1 MNQNSTPGGSAAAA
15 PGATPHKIR
24 DIRLAPTEVVLDR
37 KADGTIYVRSKMPL
51 GDYPKRMTDR
61 LDYWAAQKPNETFI
75 AQRTKEGPWRRLT
88 YAQTAKLGRQ
98 VGQALVKR
106 GLSAK
111 RPIAILSGNDLEHA
125 LLAFGAMYAGVPYSP
140 ISTAYSLISSDFG
153 KLRHIFKVLTPG
165 LVFAANGKQFA
176 RAINALMP
184 EGADLVCT
192 EHPLPGATMFSD
204 LLETAVGPELEQ
216 AHEQVGPDTVFK
228 ILFTSGSTGM
238 PKGVIY
244 THRVWVSNQ
253 QQVRQCWRFLEDE
266 PPVILEWLPWNHT
279 FAGSKDFGMILYN
292 GGTLY
297 LDDGK
302 PVPGAF
308 EETLRNLREIAPTIV
323 LNVPKGYEALIP
335 VLRKDDALREKYF
348 SRLKALFY
356 AGAGISQEV
365 WDALQDLSIQACGER
380 ILMLSGLGSTE
391 TGPFALWVGKD
402 SRRAGECGVPAPGM
416 ELKLVPS
423 GRKLEARVKGP
434 NVTPGY
440 WNEPELTKAAFDEE
454 GFYKLGDALQFIDE
468 SDPNKGFLFDGRIA
482 EDFKLSTATWV
493 STGPLRVNFLA
504 HFAPYAKE
512 VVIAGPNRDFV
523 GVLVFPDIDACQ
535 ELAPDTDN
543 VKELLAR
550 REVRETFRERLI
562 SMAKTSTGSSNRIV
576 RAIVL
581 DVPPSIDAHELTD
594 KGSISQRAV
603 LENRADVVEELYR
616 GSERVISIED

>member
-1 MNQNSTPGGSAAAA
+1 MST
-15 PGATPHKIR
+15 ATPIR
-24 DIRLAPTEVVLDR
+24 EIRLAPTDVVLER
-37 KADGTIYVRSKMPL
+37 KPDGTIYVRSKLEL
-51 GDYPKRMTDR
+51 GDYPRRMTDR
-61 LDYWAAQKPNETFI
+61 LDYWATHTPDCTFI

-88 YAQTAKLGRQ
+88 YAQAATWGRQ
-98 VGQALVKR
+98 IGQALVKR
-106 GLSAK
+106 GLSPG

-125 LLAFGAMYAGVPYSP
+125 LLGLGAMYAGVPWSP
-140 ISTAYSLISSDFG
+140 ISTAYSLVSKDFG
-153 KLRHIFKVLTPG
+153 KLKHIFKVLTPG
-165 LVFAANGKQFA
+165 LVFAASGEQYAK
-176 RAINALMP
+176 AIKAVMP
-184 EGADLVCT
+184 PDAELVCT
-192 EHPLPGATMFSD
+192 QDALAGATMFSD
-204 LLETAVGPELEQ
+204 LLNTPAGPELEE
-216 AHEQVGPDTVFK
+216 AHAKVGPDTVFK

-244 THRVWVSNQ
+244 THRIWTSNQ
-253 QQVRQCWRFLEDE
+253 EMVRQCWQFLEDE

-308 EETLRNLREIAPTIV
+308 DETIRNLREIAPTIV
-323 LNVPKGYEALIP
+323 LNVPKGYEVLIP
-335 VLRKDDALREKYF
+335 YLRKDKGLREKYF
-348 SRLKALFY
+348 SHLKALFY
-356 AGAGISQEV
+356 AGAGISQET

-402 SRRAGECGVPAPGM
+402 VRRAGECGVPAPGL

-423 GRKLEARVKGP
+423 GRKLEARVRGP
-434 NVTPGY
+434 NVTTGY
-440 WNEPELTKAAFDEE
+440 WNEPELTRAAFDEE
-454 GFYKLGDALQFIDE
+454 GFYKLGDALRFVDE
-468 SDPNKGFLFDGRIA
+468 SDPDKGFFFDGRIA

-493 STGPLRVNFLA
+493 SMGPLRVNFLA

-512 VVIAGPNRDFV
+512 VVITGADRDYI
-523 GVLVFPDIDACQ
+523 GVLVFPDLDACR
-535 ELAPDTDN
+535 ELSPGPGT
-543 VKELLAR
+543 VTELLAR
-550 REVRETFRERLI
+550 PQVRATFRDLLK

-603 LENRADVVEELYR
+603 LENRGEVVEELYR
-616 GSERVISIED
+616 GSPRVISIDGTDSE

>member
-1 MNQNSTPGGSAAAA
+1 MST
-15 PGATPHKIR
+15 ATPIR
-24 DIRLAPTEVVLDR
+24 EIRLAPTDVVLER
-37 KADGTIYVRSKMPL
+37 KPDGTIYVRSKLEL
-51 GDYPKRMTDR
+51 GDYPRRMTDR
-61 LDYWAAQKPNETFI
+61 LDYWASHTPDRTFI

-88 YAQTAKLGRQ
+88 YAQAATWGRQ
-98 VGQALVKR
+98 IGQALVKR
-106 GLSAK
+106 GLSPQ

-125 LLAFGAMYAGVPYSP
+125 LLGLGAMYAGVPWSP
-140 ISTAYSLISSDFG
+140 ISTAYSLVSKDFG
-153 KLRHIFKVLTPG
+153 KLKHIFKVMTPG
-165 LVFAANGKQFA
+165 LVFAANGEQYAK
-176 RAINALMP
+176 AIQAVMP
-184 EGADLVCT
+184 ADAELVCT
-192 EHPLPGATMFSD
+192 SNPLAGATMFSD
-204 LLETAVGPELEQ
+204 LMDTAAGPELEE
-216 AHEQVGPDTVFK
+216 AHNRVGPDTVFK

-244 THRVWVSNQ
+244 THRIWTSNQ
-253 QQVRQCWRFLEDE
+253 EMVRQCWQFLEDE

-308 EETLRNLREIAPTIV
+308 DETIRNLREIAPTIV
-323 LNVPKGYEALIP
+323 LNVPKGFEALIP
-335 VLRKDDALREKYF
+335 YLRKDQALREHYF

-356 AGAGISQEV
+356 AGAGISQET
-365 WDALQDLSIQACGER
+365 WDALQDLSVQACGER

-402 SRRAGECGVPAPGM
+402 VRRAGECGVPAPGL

-423 GRKLEARVKGP
+423 GRKLEARVRGP
-434 NVTPGY
+434 NVTTGY
-440 WNEPELTKAAFDEE
+440 WNEPELTRAAFDEE
-454 GFYKLGDALQFIDE
+454 GFYKLGDALRFVDE
-468 SDPNKGFLFDGRIA
+468 SDPDKGFFFDGRIA

-493 STGPLRVNFLA
+493 SMGPLRVNFLA

-512 VVIAGPNRDFV
+512 VVITGADRDYI
-523 GVLVFPDIDACQ
+523 GVLVFPDLDACR
-535 ELAPDTDN
+535 ELSPEPGT
-543 VKELLAR
+543 VTELLAR
-550 REVRETFRERLI
+550 PEVRARFRELLK

-576 RAIVL
+576 RAIVC

-603 LENRADVVEELYR
+603 LENRGDVVEELYR
-616 GSERVISIED
+616 GSSRVIAIDGTDSE